1 MKITGYR
8 LTRVRVPLEPVY
20 VSSQAARPATERV
33 IVRLYTDNGLIG
45 LGETLGAP
53 EILALAAR
61 IGDSLIGRD
70 ALDRNGLR
78 RRFAKSHFQ
87 NRNGRHGLMAL
98 AGIDTALWDIAAR
111 HYEVPLVDLLG
122 GAGRRRIPCAGLMGA
137 VPLEQGAGPDDVQA
151 FVADLGNVDKVVAHA
166 QGLVE
171 RHGFDTLKIKSA
183 GLRRQWDIAVMEAF
197 RETFGPAMR
206 LRQDS
211 NGAWTPAEAL
221 ALCKPLER
229 LNLEYYEDP
238 THDIEGLA
246 RLRRDVRTP
255 IATNMYVI
263 HHHHLPAAVA
273 MDAIDVALVDIY
285 HWGGIAAFGEAVAAT
300 RPFGIEVGLHS
311 NFELGVATAANLHLA
326 AAFPEVCRA
335 IDTVLPSQ
343 RGEIIEGPGFR
354 ITDGGLD
361 LPDGVGLGVELDEAA
376 IDSLTIEN
384 VEAGDIA

>member
-1 MKITGYR
+1 MRIAGYR
-8 LTRVRVPLEPVY
+8 LSRVRVPLEPVY
-20 VSSQAARPATERV
+20 VSSQAARAFTERV
-33 IVRLYTDNGLIG
+33 VVRLFTDTGLVG

-61 IGDSLIGRD
+61 IGDGLIGHD

-98 AGIDTALWDIAAR
+98 AGIETALWDIAAR

-122 GAGRRRIPCAGLMGA
+122 GAGRRRVPCAGLMGA
-137 VPLEQGAGPDDVQA
+137 VPLAAGAGPDAVDD
-151 FVADLGNVDKVVAHA
+151 FVADLGNVGKVVEHA
-166 QGLVE
+166 SALVD

-183 GLRRQWDIAVMEAF
+183 GLRRQWDIAVMEAL

-221 ALCKPLER
+221 GLCKKLER
-229 LNLEYYEDP
+229 LDLEYYEDP
-238 THDIEGLA
+238 THDIDGLA

-263 HHHHLPAAVA
+263 HHHHLPLAVA
-273 MDAIDVALVDIY
+273 LDAIDIALADIY
-285 HWGGIAAFGEAVAAT
+285 HWGGIATFAEALAAT

-326 AAFPEVCRA
+326 AAFPEIRRA
-335 IDTVLPSQ
+335 IDTVLPAQ
-343 RGEIIEGPGFR
+343 KGEIIEGPGFV

-361 LPDGVGLGVELDEAA
+361 LPGGIGLGVELDEAA
-376 IDSLTIEN
+376 IDGLALEHAKS
-384 VEAGDIA
+384 GDIA